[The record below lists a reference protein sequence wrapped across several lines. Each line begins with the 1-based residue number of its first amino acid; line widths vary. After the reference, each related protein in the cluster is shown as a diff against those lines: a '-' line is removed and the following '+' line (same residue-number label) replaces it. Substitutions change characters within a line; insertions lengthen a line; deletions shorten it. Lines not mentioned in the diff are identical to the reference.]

1 MLERIREGS
10 QGPLAMTIVGLIIIS
25 FAVTGVGSYLGS
37 SSAEAA
43 ATVNGED
50 ITVSEVENAYNNQ
63 RRQMEAQYGE
73 SVAAAFANE
82 SYLQNFKAQ
91 VLQQLISQ
99 KLVEQQANNIG
110 LRVSNEQ
117 IKKTIFDIDQ
127 FKIAGQFDNETFKA
141 VLQRQGF
148 TPASFREY
156 LRNQMTTE
164 QLSEAITSSSF
175 SLDEEVAAVLK
186 LQQQTRTAKTI
197 EISSSNFSEDV
208 TVSEEEVNQ
217 YYQANLSDFDTQE
230 QVKLSYVSLSVDNLM
245 ANESVT
251 PEEVRANYEENIT
264 AYQTPEKRRVSH
276 ILIEFGDNEK
286 AAKAAAEEVLLLVK
300 TEGADFAAIASER
313 SMDIVSAEAGGD
325 LDYIERG
332 DWSEAFEDAVFS
344 LEKAGDISELVKT
357 EFGFHIVKL
366 TEYTPIVTTP
376 FDEVQAELSEV
387 MLKDKAMDSFFAYQ
401 EQVASAA
408 FESPDS
414 LVAVSELT
422 NRPIIETAFFEN
434 LNYPAAV
441 DYPQV
446 ENVAFSDSLI
456 EQGLNS
462 EVLQVTDE
470 MIMVVRAVDHKP
482 QRTLA
487 LEEVK
492 ASIVNQLTAEKTQ
505 QAAVDWA
512 ESVKAGLMN
521 GESVDEK
528 LAEKSL
534 EWNMVENLPR
544 FGGELPLEMNNAI
557 FKLAPVDQQ
566 NVSVV
571 KLSSGN
577 VGIVVL
583 TSVQSATELKP
594 EDLTS
599 AKQGLARNESNRAYS
614 NFVEALKSDADIEI
628 VKRR

>member
-534 EWNMVENLPR
+534 EWNLVENLPR

>member
-300 TEGADFAAIASER
+300 TEGTDFAAIASER

-534 EWNMVENLPR
+534 EWNLVENLPR